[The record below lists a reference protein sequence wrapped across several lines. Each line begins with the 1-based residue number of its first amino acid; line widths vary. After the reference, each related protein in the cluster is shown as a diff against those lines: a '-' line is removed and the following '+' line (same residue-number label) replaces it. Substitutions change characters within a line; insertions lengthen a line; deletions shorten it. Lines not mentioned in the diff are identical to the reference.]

1 MWKSVSLH
9 GQISTTIGED
19 LVINKVNEAIE
30 YRKENCKLLTTTKR
44 EVIAGIGEL
53 DSHAKAFFL
62 GCNCIVLEHT
72 LR

>member
-9 GQISTTIGED
+9 GQISTTIGEE

-44 EVIAGIGEL
+44 EVKREVIAGIGEL

-62 GCNCIVLEHT
+62 GCN
-72 LR
+72 